1 MPVTAQ
7 QQGMI
12 FFHGCHHSLQSGLCY
27 FCLPQSKDEGQVVK
41 LSKMN
46 GLKKVEDEEEKRE
59 MITPA
64 LREALTKQGEQK
76 IVCIKWNK
84 WGTKIEILKMIY
96 NQGCFY
102 CWWSFMT
109 LTHLGNSVATYARTS
124 AGCHWII
131 YSYYQASLLC
141 NTKKI
146 TLQKEL
152 TSCFSAYPWPCSS
165 QSGKVVIHFK
175 TRVMTLDFLILI

>member
-1 MPVTAQ
+1 MWCFVVVTDASHSTAV
-7 QQGMI
+7 GHD
-12 FFHGCHHSLQSGLCY
+12 FLHGCHHGLQSGLCY
-27 FCLPQSKDEGQVVK
+27 FCVPQSKDEGQVVK

-46 GLKKVEDEEEKRE
+46 GLKKIEDEEETRE

-76 IVCIKWNK
+76 IVYIKWNK
-84 WGTKIEILKMIY
+84 WGTKIEILKRIY

-165 QSGKVVIHFK
+165 Q
-175 TRVMTLDFLILI
+175 RVAKL

>member
-7 QQGMI
+7 QHGMI
-12 FFHGCHHSLQSGLCY
+12 FSRMPSWFTVRALLFLSAAEQRWGSGGETV
-27 FCLPQSKDEGQVVK
+27 QDER
-41 LSKMN
+41 L
-46 GLKKVEDEEEKRE
+46 EENRRWRGDKRDDHPRPE
-59 MITPA
+59 RGTDKA
-64 LREALTKQGEQK
+64 RWA
-76 IVCIKWNK
+76 KWNK
-84 WGTKIEILKMIY
+84 WGTKMEILKMIY
-96 NQGCFY
+96 NQGCFH

-165 QSGKVVIHFK
+165 Q
-175 TRVMTLDFLILI
+175 RVAKL